1 MPLLASTA
9 TADPSFGNYRELL
22 FSLVICELLTW
33 LHLCS
38 ASGTEDA
45 VRVYAEAATRTETDY
60 LAIAVAQLVYDRG
73 GGVGSAP
80 SI

>member
-1 MPLLASTA
+1 MEIFFVFSCLSHFVLNT
-9 TADPSFGNYRELL
+9 L
-22 FSLVICELLTW
+22 F
-33 LHLCS
+33 S

-60 LAIAVAQLVYDRG
+60 LAMAVAQLVYDRG